1 MNNATFVFTT
11 IAVAT
16 TALLHARRE
25 YLDRFIAKAKIYEPR
40 PRTRTRSATPPHS
53 REDIPDTVVVH
64 P

>member
-1 MNNATFVFTT
+1 MNNATFAFTA
-11 IAVAT
+11 IAIAT
-16 TALLHARRE
+16 TAFLNARRE

-40 PRTRTRSATPPHS
+40 PRTRTRSATPPAN

>member
-1 MNNATFVFTT
+1 MNNATFVFTA

-16 TALLHARRE
+16 TAFLNARRE

-40 PRTRTRSATPPHS
+40 TRTRSTTPPPAN
-53 REDIPDTVVVH
+53 REDIPDTVIIH